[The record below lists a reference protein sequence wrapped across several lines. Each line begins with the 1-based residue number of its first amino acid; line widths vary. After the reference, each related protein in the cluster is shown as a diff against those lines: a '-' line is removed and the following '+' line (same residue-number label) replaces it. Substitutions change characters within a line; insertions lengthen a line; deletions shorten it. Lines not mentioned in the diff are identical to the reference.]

1 MTMRPSDPK
10 EITVTTPTI
19 DVHETIPVG
28 APAPVLEARGL
39 TKRYGDGDQ
48 QRAVLQGVNLS
59 LAANEFVCIVG
70 HSGTG
75 KTTLLRCLTG
85 LLAPSEGTVSF
96 KGEPVTGPP
105 EGLAIVFQDYSRSLL
120 PWLSVE
126 RNIALP
132 LEGKGHVRE
141 ERERRV
147 AEAIDAVGL
156 SAHAKKLPHELSG
169 GMQQRV
175 AIARALAY
183 QPTVLVMD
191 EPFASVDAQ
200 TRSELEDLTLR
211 LKDQFHTSVL
221 LVTHDVDEA
230 VYLADRVIVLGGAP
244 ARVVRSEETGLGPDR
259 DQIETKATPRF
270 AEVRAEILREIRAQ
284 SMGTSPTQLLQQ
296 IGMEVAP

>member
-1 MTMRPSDPK
+1 M
-10 EITVTTPTI
+10 TTPTL
-19 DVHETIPVG
+19 DLQQPA
-28 APAPVLEARGL
+28 APAASAPVLEARGL
-39 TKRYGDGDQ
+39 TKWYGQGPE
-48 QRAVLQGVNLS
+48 RRSVLQDVNLS

-85 LLAPSEGTVSF
+85 LLAPSEGVVNF
-96 KGEPVTGPP
+96 RGAPVTGPP

-120 PWLSVE
+120 PWLTVE

-132 LEGKGHVRE
+132 LKGKGISRP
-141 ERERRV
+141 ERDRRV
-147 AEAIDAVGL
+147 AEAIEAVGL
-156 SAHAKKLPHELSG
+156 AAHAKKLPHELSG

-244 ARVVRSEETGLGPDR
+244 ARVVRSEDTGLGPVR
-259 DQIETKATPRF
+259 DQIDTKATPRF

-284 SMGTSPTQLLQQ
+284 SMGGSPTQLLQQ